1 VGQYYIKSGDWEIIY
16 SFLLGQRGI
25 KVRSEDKARIFI
37 EAVYFIMRTSAQWR
51 ELPIYYGKW
60 RSVHKRIEEWCRK
73 GLWNAI
79 LSEITKDYDGESIMI
94 DATIVRAH
102 PCAAGYEKGQGDREC
117 LGRSKGGFTTK
128 IHAVVDALGQA
139 LRFVL
144 TGGQRHDITQA
155 IPLISGLQSTYVIA
169 DKGYDSN
176 AFIELIESQKAIPVI
191 PPKRNRKFL
200 RSYDEHQYRERH
212 LIECFFGKIKH
223 FRRVFSRFDKKASS
237 FLGFLAFAS
246 TILRLR

>member
-1 VGQYYIKSGDWEIIY
+1 VDHYYIKSADWEIIY
-16 SFLLGQRGI
+16 SFLSTTKG
-25 KVRSEDKARIFI
+25 VRVKDEKRTRQFL
-37 EAVYFIMRTSAQWR
+37 EGVYYIMRTGAQWR
-51 ELPIYYGKW
+51 ELPHYYGKW
-60 RSVHKRIEEWCRK
+60 RSVHKRYELWCRK
-73 GLWNAI
+73 GIWNSI
-79 LSEITKDYDGESIMI
+79 LSEITKDYDEESVMI
-94 DATIVRAH
+94 DATIIRAH
-102 PCAAGYEKGQGDREC
+102 PCAAGYEKGSGEREC

-155 IPLISGLQSTYVIA
+155 IPLISGLESTYVIA

-176 AFIELIESQKAIPVI
+176 AFIEQIESQNAIPVI
-191 PPKRNRKFL
+191 PPKKNRKVL
-200 RSYDEHQYRERH
+200 RSYDAYIYKERH